1 MGLGIEMKHRWMHFR
16 MRNNAGQ
23 IQRNGGMTLCYL
35 EDVELNTIFY
45 ALAFCN
51 KEDEFNK
58 VTGRNKSLGRL
69 NSRDTRDNDRV
80 EIVEGRT
87 ILQTIREVYINNVE
101 VEFEDKQLARKVV
114 YYTTPK
120 GDKQTYENC

>member
-1 MGLGIEMKHRWMHFR
+1 

-80 EIVEGRT
+80 EIDEGRT

-101 VEFEDKQLARKVV
+101 VEFEDKQLARKVI